1 MTLKKYLHIVPDNKF
16 IGAFICD
23 VRGVSTLCDHQ
34 FVAFNRYD
42 PLLEK
47 FEYLDPDVVIYAPP
61 GTRAFV
67 ESVGPLERYE
77 KVFIHWF
84 LPELESFIRTIPKG
98 PMVYWCFWGEF
109 DASLGPLSRRLRYGR
124 ASRRY
129 VAAADLL
136 SGVTNPAP
144 RRFPWIRGPARS
156 LIASFVSGVRWLS
169 RARSVARVDV
179 LLHWNDIDHLLLKKL
194 SLHRSMARKEF
205 FYNVIDSEAA
215 TRSAIVDG
223 LWRDRALD
231 GCKVVMLGHSSF
243 PSGNHLDAMD
253 RLACHADDAALRV
266 IAVLSYGDPIYRE
279 VVKERGRRLF
289 GSRFIAVSEFMPV
302 ADYYYLTQKV
312 SAAVL
317 NHHLSEGAGNIF
329 RLLRDGKKV
338 FLSSRSTIYKMLKRD
353 GVAIFDI
360 DTDLGVDSISPIS
373 DADVERNRLYIAT
386 KFGDDAARS
395 NMERIFRT

>member
-1 MTLKKYLHIVPDNKF
+1 
-16 IGAFICD
+16 
-23 VRGVSTLCDHQ
+23 
-34 FVAFNRYD
+34 
-42 PLLEK
+42 
-47 FEYLDPDVVIYAPP
+47 
-61 GTRAFV
+61 
-67 ESVGPLERYE
+67 
-77 KVFIHWF
+77 
-84 LPELESFIRTIPKG
+84 
-98 PMVYWCFWGEF
+98 
-109 DASLGPLSRRLRYGR
+109 
-124 ASRRY
+124 
-129 VAAADLL
+129 
-136 SGVTNPAP
+136 
-144 RRFPWIRGPARS
+144 
-156 LIASFVSGVRWLS
+156 
-169 RARSVARVDV
+169 
-179 LLHWNDIDHLLLKKL
+179 
-194 SLHRSMARKEF
+194 MARKEF